1 MALAV
6 RCIPRRDLACGHEI
20 AASKPFAPANR
31 NATIAFI
38 YWSVRGGEHMKA
50 LFLGHFA
57 ASVAPRILAKV
68 KTPLEASIL
77 DDESDAA
84 QLAPLMADAEIVVSH
99 IWRAD
104 FPPAPRLRLL
114 QSVAAGLD
122 LLDTGAVPRGVTIC
136 NVFGHEPAI
145 AEYVIMAM
153 LVLTHRLFEAV
164 TTFRAGSW
172 VASPQFGG
180 GAPHGEVLGRTIGII
195 GYGRIGREVAQ
206 RAAGLKCR
214 VLAANRSRIADPAPA
229 ETVFPL
235 TDLDRM
241 LPLCDTVVI
250 ACGLAPETRGL
261 IDAHRLALMKPG
273 ALLINVARAAIV
285 DEDALYAALKDGHLG
300 GAALDVWWQY
310 PTAAEPERRPSR
322 RPFHELPNV
331 LITPHSSS
339 STEATAERRWS
350 VVAANLDRF
359 ARGEPL
365 ENVVL
370 QT

>member
-1 MALAV
+1 
-6 RCIPRRDLACGHEI
+6 
-20 AASKPFAPANR
+20 
-31 NATIAFI
+31 
-38 YWSVRGGEHMKA
+38 MKA

-68 KTPLEASIL
+68 KTPLESSIL

-84 QLAPLMADAEIVVSH
+84 HLAPLLADAEIVVGH
-99 IWRAD
+99 IWRAG
-104 FPPAPRLRLL
+104 FPPAPKLRLL

-122 LLDTGAVPRGVTIC
+122 LLDTGAIPKGVTVC

-145 AEYVIMAM
+145 AEYVIMTM

-164 TTFRAGSW
+164 AAFRAGSW
-172 VASPQFGG
+172 VASPTFGG
-180 GAPHGEVLGRTIGII
+180 SPHGEVLGRTIGIV
-195 GYGRIGREVAQ
+195 GYGRIGREVAE

-214 VLAANRSRIADPAPA
+214 VLAANRSPVADPVPA
-229 ETVFPL
+229 EAVYPL
-235 TDLDRM
+235 AEIDRM
-241 LPLCDTVVI
+241 LPLCDTVLI
-250 ACGLAPETRGL
+250 ACALAPETKGL
-261 IDAHRLALMKPG
+261 IDDRRLALMKPG

-300 GAALDVWWQY
+300 GAALDVWWHY
-310 PTAAEPERRPSR
+310 PTQAEPERRPSR

-339 STEATAERRWS
+339 STDATADRRWS
-350 VVAANLDRF
+350 AVAANLDCF

-365 ENVVL
+365 QNVVF

>member
-1 MALAV
+1 
-6 RCIPRRDLACGHEI
+6 
-20 AASKPFAPANR
+20 
-31 NATIAFI
+31 
-38 YWSVRGGEHMKA
+38 MKA

-68 KTPLEASIL
+68 KTPLETSIL

-84 QLAPLMADAEIVVSH
+84 HRAPLLADAEIVVGH
-99 IWRAD
+99 IWRAG

-114 QSVAAGLD
+114 QSVAAWLD

-136 NVFGHEPAI
+136 NVFGREPAI
-145 AEYVIMAM
+145 AEYAIMTM

-164 TTFRAGSW
+164 TAFRAGSW

-180 GAPHGEVLGRTIGII
+180 GSPHGEVLGQTIGII
-195 GYGRIGREVAQ
+195 GYGRIGREVAA

-214 VLAANRSRIADPAPA
+214 VLAANRSPVADPAPA

-235 TDLDRM
+235 AEIDRM
-241 LPLCDTVVI
+241 LPLCDTVLV
-250 ACGLAPETRGL
+250 ACALAPETQGL
-261 IDAHRLALMKPG
+261 IDARRFALMKPG

-285 DEDALYAALKDGHLG
+285 DEDALYAALKDGRLG

-310 PTAAEPERRPSR
+310 PTPAEPERRPSR
-322 RPFHELPNV
+322 CPFHELPNV

-339 STEATAERRWS
+339 SSGATADRRWS
-350 VVAANLDRF
+350 AVAGNLDRF

-365 ENVVL
+365 QNVVF

>member
-1 MALAV
+1 
-6 RCIPRRDLACGHEI
+6 
-20 AASKPFAPANR
+20 
-31 NATIAFI
+31 
-38 YWSVRGGEHMKA
+38 MKT

-57 ASVAPRILAKV
+57 ATVAPRILSKV
-68 KTPLEASIL
+68 KTPLETKIL
-77 DDESDAA
+77 EDDGDVG
-84 QLAPLMADAEIVVSH
+84 QLAPGLADAEIVVGH
-99 IWRAD
+99 IWRAS
-104 FPPAPRLRLL
+104 FPPVPRLRLL

-122 LLDTGAVPRGVTIC
+122 LINIGALPKGITVC

-145 AEYVIMAM
+145 AEYVIMTM
-153 LVLTHRLFEAV
+153 LVMTHRLFEAV
-164 TTFRAGSW
+164 TAFRAGSW

-180 GAPHGEVLGRTIGII
+180 GPPHGEVLGRTIGII
-195 GYGRIGREVAQ
+195 GYGRIGREVAE

-214 VLAANRSRIADPAPA
+214 VLAANRSPITAPAPA

-235 TDLDRM
+235 AELDRM
-241 LPLCDTVVI
+241 LPQCDTVLI
-250 ACGLAPETRGL
+250 ACGLGPETRGL
-261 IDAHRLALMKPG
+261 IDARRLALLKPG

-285 DEDALYAALKDGHLG
+285 DEDALYNALRDGHVG

-310 PTAAEPERRPSR
+310 PTVAEPERRPSR

-339 STEATAERRWS
+339 SSDATSDRRWS

-359 ARGEPL
+359 VRGEPL

-370 QT
+370 QS

>member
-1 MALAV
+1 
-6 RCIPRRDLACGHEI
+6 
-20 AASKPFAPANR
+20 
-31 NATIAFI
+31 
-38 YWSVRGGEHMKA
+38 MKA

-68 KTPLEASIL
+68 KTPLETSIL

-84 QLAPLMADAEIVVSH
+84 HLAPLLADAKIVVGH
-99 IWRAD
+99 IWRAG
-104 FPPAPRLRLL
+104 FPPAPKLRLL

-145 AEYVIMAM
+145 AEYVIVTM

-164 TTFRAGSW
+164 TAFRAGSW

-180 GAPHGEVLGRTIGII
+180 GSSHGEVVGRTLGII
-195 GYGRIGREVAQ
+195 GYGRIGREVAE

-214 VLAANRSRIADPAPA
+214 ILAANRSPVADPAPA
-229 ETVFPL
+229 ETIYPL
-235 TDLDRM
+235 AEIDRM
-241 LPLCDTVVI
+241 LPLCDTVLI
-250 ACGLAPETRGL
+250 ACALAPETQGL
-261 IDAHRLALMKPG
+261 IDGRRLALMKPG

-285 DEDALYAALKDGHLG
+285 DEDALYAALKDGRLG

-310 PTAAEPERRPSR
+310 PTAAEPQRRPSR
-322 RPFHELPNV
+322 RPFHELSNV

-339 STEATAERRWS
+339 STDATAERRWS
-350 VVAANLDRF
+350 AVAGNLDRF
-359 ARGEPL
+359 VRGEPL
-365 ENVVL
+365 RNVAL